1 MSLMKGFRL
10 LFIPLLG
17 LASLALAVHAAEP
30 AGAPAVERGFLNRT
44 FKGADG
50 REVKYSLFVP
60 HDYSPDRPVP
70 TILFLH
76 GLGQTGTDGQR
87 QARVG
92 LGRAIR
98 ERESTFPF
106 LVVFPQAQKFRPTI
120 VDTWFPDRPDG
131 ARALAILDEV
141 KKQFTTDPKR
151 NYLTGLSMGGF
162 GTWAMAAAFPDK
174 WAAIAPVCGGF
185 DPESVDKVK
194 DVPCWCFHGDR
205 DTAVKVDQSRRM
217 VSALKRIGVAPEYTE
232 YEGVGHNCWDRAYG
246 TDKLYQWLLQHQL
259 K

>member
-1 MSLMKGFRL
+1 VTDTTNATLTELEHLDLAATVAGLRPLEVL
-10 LFIPLLG
+10 LPRHLTVDNDG
-17 LASLALAVHAAEP
+17 LRFHLIDW
-30 AGAPAVERGFLNRT
+30 GN
-44 FKGADG
+44 
-50 REVKYSLFVP
+50 
-60 HDYSPDRPVP
+60 PDKP

-76 GLGQTGTDGQR
+76 GLGQTGTDGER
-87 QARVG
+87 QARMG

-98 ERESTFPF
+98 DRESSFPF
-106 LVVFPQAQKFRPTI
+106 LIVFPQAQKVRPTI
-120 VDTWFPDRPDG
+120 VDTWFPDRPEG

-151 NYLTGLSMGGF
+151 VYLTGLSMGGF

-174 WAAIAPVCGGF
+174 WAAIAPVFGGY
-185 DPESVDKVK
+185 DPNSVEKVK

-205 DTAVKVDQSRRM
+205 DPAVKVDQSRRL
-217 VSALKRIGVAPEYTE
+217 VSALKRLGVAPEYTE

-246 TDKLYQWLLQHQL
+246 TDKLYQWLLQHHL